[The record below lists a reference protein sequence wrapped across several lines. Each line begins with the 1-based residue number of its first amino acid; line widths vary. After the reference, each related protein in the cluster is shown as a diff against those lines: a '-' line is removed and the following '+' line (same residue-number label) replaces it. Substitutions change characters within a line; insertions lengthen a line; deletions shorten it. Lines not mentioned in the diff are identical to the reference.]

1 MMQTVTREQA
11 LAGTLALVNPASPA
25 GTARARSVGPRHAG
39 RARRAAGA
47 AGGGHAGGAAG
58 RHPRGGAHRARQR
71 LAQPRRAAGA
81 VSDSVRDNG
90 LEFTQKY
97 VALPGC
103 SEHETGL
110 AIDVGEAREVI
121 DFIRPAF
128 PDTGVCAAFRRAAAR
143 YGFIE
148 RYPKGAQAVTG
159 IGHEPW
165 HFRYVGWPH
174 AGLMAQRGV
183 TLEEYIGALG
193 AYTPEQPLHAEAG
206 GRGFDI
212 FRVPL
217 GPEGARFDAPR
228 DRVCEHPQTTAA
240 ALSSPCG
247 ARYDGA
253 AGISGR
259 GPLPRGGSAAGGV
272 HPYRSAGVFS
282 AAADFALKTLA
293 RLAVPFFFTATG
305 FFLLGELVRP
315 GLRPRTLSPGVR
327 RFLKKTGVLYAACTV
342 LYLPVTLY
350 AGNFPVENVLGEL
363 VRDAVL
369 DGTFYHLWYL
379 PAALLGVL
387 VVCGLLR
394 FLRPGAAAGVC
405 GALYLA
411 GLLGDSWYGLAKQLP
426 ALKEGYDALF
436 GVMDYT
442 RNGLFFAPAFLMLGA
457 LLAGFPARRRPRVCL
472 AGLGCSLALLFAEA
486 FGLRALGW
494 PRHDSMYL
502 ALVPCACFLFLCLL
516 VPRGG
521 DAPFLREFS
530 MLVYVLHPMAIV
542 GVRGAARVLHAREW
556 LVENS
561 LAHFAAVAA
570 ASCAAA
576 WLLARL
582 SQRRRW
588 DGRSGTAPKPDLRRA
603 RAWAEVDLEAVARNA
618 GALQGCMPAGC
629 RLMAVVKADAYG
641 HGAPAVAGR
650 LWQAGVRAFA
660 VATPEEGAQLRRCGI
675 TGEILVLG
683 YADAAR
689 IRELRRWRL
698 CQTVTDPAHARAL
711 ARAAGRRP
719 LPVHI
724 AVDTGMHRLGTDAGA
739 APAVAEMLR
748 LPGLEVRG
756 LFTHLAVADSPAP
769 EDAAFTRT
777 QLDAFEAL
785 ARKLRGAGYTLP
797 PLHAQASCGILNQP
811 QPDCGYARPG
821 ITLRRAQYGGLRGAL
836 HPVLAPALALR
847 ARVVSVRRVPP
858 GEGAGYGL
866 AFRARRSTRLAVVA
880 IGYADGWPRA
890 AGEGRGHVLLHGRRA
905 PVVGRVCMDQ
915 LLVDATDTGAAVG
928 DVATLIGA
936 DGPERI
942 TAEEAAEAAA
952 PSPTSFCAASVP
964 ACPAFICAEKTKAPR
979 RCAHNAAGLFLAS
992 Q

>member
-1 MMQTVTREQA
+1 M
-11 LAGTLALVNPASPA
+11 
-25 GTARARSVGPRHAG
+25 TAR
-39 RARRAAGA
+39 
-47 AGGGHAGGAAG
+47 
-58 RHPRGGAHRARQR
+58 RGY
-71 LAQPRRAAGA
+71 PA
-81 VSDSVRDNG
+81 VDR
-90 LEFTQKY
+90 
-97 VALPGC
+97 
-103 SEHETGL
+103 
-110 AIDVGEAREVI
+110 
-121 DFIRPAF
+121 
-128 PDTGVCAAFRRAAAR
+128 
-143 YGFIE
+143 
-148 RYPKGAQAVTG
+148 
-159 IGHEPW
+159 
-165 HFRYVGWPH
+165 
-174 AGLMAQRGV
+174 
-183 TLEEYIGALG
+183 
-193 AYTPEQPLHAEAG
+193 
-206 GRGFDI
+206 
-212 FRVPL
+212 FRV
-217 GPEGARFDAPR
+217 
-228 DRVCEHPQTTAA
+228 AA
-240 ALSSPCG
+240 ALLVVCIHT
-247 ARYDGA
+247 A
-253 AGISGR
+253 
-259 GPLPRGGSAAGGV
+259 PLAS
-272 HPYRSAGVFS
+272 FS

-426 ALKEGYDALF
+426 ALKAGYDALF

-457 LLAGFPARRRPRVCL
+457 LLAGFPARRRPRACL

-542 GVRGAARVLHAREW
+542 GVRGAAKALHAREW

-561 LAHFAAVAA
+561 LAHFVAVAA

-588 DGRSGTAPKPDLRRA
+588 DGHSGTAPKPDLRRA
-603 RAWAEVDLEAVARNA
+603 RAWAEVD
-618 GALQGCMPAGC
+618 
-629 RLMAVVKADAYG
+629 
-641 HGAPAVAGR
+641 
-650 LWQAGVRAFA
+650 
-660 VATPEEGAQLRRCGI
+660 
-675 TGEILVLG
+675 
-683 YADAAR
+683 
-689 IRELRRWRL
+689 
-698 CQTVTDPAHARAL
+698 
-711 ARAAGRRP
+711 
-719 LPVHI
+719 
-724 AVDTGMHRLGTDAGA
+724 
-739 APAVAEMLR
+739 
-748 LPGLEVRG
+748 
-756 LFTHLAVADSPAP
+756 
-769 EDAAFTRT
+769 
-777 QLDAFEAL
+777 LDAFEAL

-821 ITLRRAQYGGLRGAL
+821 IALYGALSTAGYAARL

-942 TAEEAAEAAA
+942 TAEEAAEAAGTIA
-952 PSPTSFCAASVP
+952 NELLCRIGPRVP
-964 ACPAFICAEKTKAPR
+964 R
-979 RCAHNAAGLFLAS
+979 VYLR
-992 Q
+992 

>member
-1 MMQTVTREQA
+1 MRRGTVCGRQ
-11 LAGTLALVNPASPA
+11 LRRPCRHRVGR
-25 GTARARSVGPRHAG
+25 GMTAR
-39 RARRAAGA
+39 
-47 AGGGHAGGAAG
+47 
-58 RHPRGGAHRARQR
+58 RGY
-71 LAQPRRAAGA
+71 PA
-81 VSDSVRDNG
+81 VDR
-90 LEFTQKY
+90 
-97 VALPGC
+97 
-103 SEHETGL
+103 
-110 AIDVGEAREVI
+110 
-121 DFIRPAF
+121 
-128 PDTGVCAAFRRAAAR
+128 
-143 YGFIE
+143 
-148 RYPKGAQAVTG
+148 
-159 IGHEPW
+159 
-165 HFRYVGWPH
+165 
-174 AGLMAQRGV
+174 
-183 TLEEYIGALG
+183 
-193 AYTPEQPLHAEAG
+193 
-206 GRGFDI
+206 
-212 FRVPL
+212 FRV
-217 GPEGARFDAPR
+217 
-228 DRVCEHPQTTAA
+228 AA
-240 ALSSPCG
+240 ALLVVCIHT
-247 ARYDGA
+247 A
-253 AGISGR
+253 
-259 GPLPRGGSAAGGV
+259 PLAS
-272 HPYRSAGVFS
+272 FS

-426 ALKEGYDALF
+426 VLKEGYDALF

-821 ITLRRAQYGGLRGAL
+821 IALYGALSTAGCAARL

-942 TAEEAAEAAA
+942 TAEEAAEAAGTIA
-952 PSPTSFCAASVP
+952 NELLCRIGPRVP
-964 ACPAFICAEKTKAPR
+964 R
-979 RCAHNAAGLFLAS
+979 VYLR
-992 Q
+992 

>member
-1 MMQTVTREQA
+1 M
-11 LAGTLALVNPASPA
+11 
-25 GTARARSVGPRHAG
+25 TAR
-39 RARRAAGA
+39 
-47 AGGGHAGGAAG
+47 
-58 RHPRGGAHRARQR
+58 RGY
-71 LAQPRRAAGA
+71 PA
-81 VSDSVRDNG
+81 VDR
-90 LEFTQKY
+90 
-97 VALPGC
+97 
-103 SEHETGL
+103 
-110 AIDVGEAREVI
+110 
-121 DFIRPAF
+121 
-128 PDTGVCAAFRRAAAR
+128 
-143 YGFIE
+143 
-148 RYPKGAQAVTG
+148 
-159 IGHEPW
+159 
-165 HFRYVGWPH
+165 
-174 AGLMAQRGV
+174 
-183 TLEEYIGALG
+183 
-193 AYTPEQPLHAEAG
+193 
-206 GRGFDI
+206 
-212 FRVPL
+212 FRV
-217 GPEGARFDAPR
+217 
-228 DRVCEHPQTTAA
+228 AA
-240 ALSSPCG
+240 ALLVVCIHT
-247 ARYDGA
+247 A
-253 AGISGR
+253 
-259 GPLPRGGSAAGGV
+259 PLAS
-272 HPYRSAGVFS
+272 FS

-426 ALKEGYDALF
+426 ALKAGYDALF

-457 LLAGFPARRRPRVCL
+457 LLAGFPARRRPRACL

-542 GVRGAARVLHAREW
+542 GVRGAAKALHAREW

-561 LAHFAAVAA
+561 LAHFVAVAA

-588 DGRSGTAPKPDLRRA
+588 DGHSGTAPKPDLRRA

-689 IRELRRWRL
+689 VRELRRWRL

-821 ITLRRAQYGGLRGAL
+821 IALYGALSTAGCAARL

-942 TAEEAAEAAA
+942 TAEEAAEAAGTIA
-952 PSPTSFCAASVP
+952 NELLCRIGPRVP
-964 ACPAFICAEKTKAPR
+964 R
-979 RCAHNAAGLFLAS
+979 VYLR
-992 Q
+992 

>member
-1 MMQTVTREQA
+1 MDR
-11 LAGTLALVNPASPA
+11 
-25 GTARARSVGPRHAG
+25 
-39 RARRAAGA
+39 
-47 AGGGHAGGAAG
+47 
-58 RHPRGGAHRARQR
+58 
-71 LAQPRRAAGA
+71 
-81 VSDSVRDNG
+81 
-90 LEFTQKY
+90 
-97 VALPGC
+97 
-103 SEHETGL
+103 
-110 AIDVGEAREVI
+110 
-121 DFIRPAF
+121 
-128 PDTGVCAAFRRAAAR
+128 
-143 YGFIE
+143 
-148 RYPKGAQAVTG
+148 
-159 IGHEPW
+159 
-165 HFRYVGWPH
+165 
-174 AGLMAQRGV
+174 
-183 TLEEYIGALG
+183 
-193 AYTPEQPLHAEAG
+193 
-206 GRGFDI
+206 
-212 FRVPL
+212 FRV
-217 GPEGARFDAPR
+217 
-228 DRVCEHPQTTAA
+228 AA
-240 ALSSPCG
+240 ALLVVCIHT
-247 ARYDGA
+247 A
-253 AGISGR
+253 
-259 GPLPRGGSAAGGV
+259 PLAF
-272 HPYRSAGVFS
+272 FS

-350 AGNFPVENVLGEL
+350 AGNFPVKNVLGEL

-457 LLAGFPARRRPRVCL
+457 LLAGFPARRRPRACL

-582 SQRRRW
+582 SQRCRW

-698 CQTVTDPAHARAL
+698 CQTVTDPAHARCAGPCRRPQAA
-711 ARAAGRRP
+711 ARAHCSGHGHASPGHGCGR
-719 LPVHI
+719 
-724 AVDTGMHRLGTDAGA
+724 GS
-739 APAVAEMLR
+739 AVAEMLR

-811 QPDCGYARPG
+811 QPDCADMPGRASRFTAR
-821 ITLRRAQYGGLRGAL
+821 LQYGGLRGAAA
-836 HPVLAPALALR
+836 PVLAPALALR
-847 ARVVSVRRVPP
+847 ARVVSARRVPP

-890 AGEGRGHVLLHGRRA
+890 AGRRARPCAAARQARARCGPGVYGPASGGCNGHRCGGGGCGNAHWRGRPGAHHRRGSGRGGGHHRQRAFVPHRSPRAPRLSALRKRKPRGVVHTTPRGCFLLHNKSLSGRPA
-905 PVVGRVCMDQ
+905 W
-915 LLVDATDTGAAVG
+915 
-928 DVATLIGA
+928 
-936 DGPERI
+936 PE
-942 TAEEAAEAAA
+942 
-952 PSPTSFCAASVP
+952 
-964 ACPAFICAEKTKAPR
+964 K
-979 RCAHNAAGLFLAS
+979 
-992 Q
+992 